1 MAQKTLL
8 AIAILAMAG
17 AANAQTARDEFNSN
31 TDPALVEQL
40 KAIDIS
46 TQYKHSSA
54 QVAASS
60 VWARF
65 ARN

>member
-40 KAIDIS
+40 NSGRDSLATERTPVPIDRRGAE
-46 TQYKHSSA
+46 T
-54 QVAASS
+54 
-60 VWARF
+60 RF
-65 ARN
+65 L